1 MDGRGFGIELGRSS
15 DHERSRY
22 EASHRDRTQP
32 NRRAGEPR
40 SDLFPHRSESVWVQ
54 RDRQVALVIL
64 LAIDE
69 ALFQQSVYSLMI
81 LARLLAESGH
91 GAGSSVPHTSFIDRE
106 LIQLPENRL
115 AR

>member
-1 MDGRGFGIELGRSS
+1 
-15 DHERSRY
+15 
-22 EASHRDRTQP
+22 
-32 NRRAGEPR
+32 
-40 SDLFPHRSESVWVQ
+40 
-54 RDRQVALVIL
+54 
-64 LAIDE
+64 
-69 ALFQQSVYSLMI
+69 MI